1 MKRSALIIML
11 LIIIGLVG
19 CSSSRVVLLETGK
32 TQNALVV
39 KTAQGEQLL
48 DQPNTFTELS
58 STNASPSAPESLTPQ
73 ELTAQYGRLIDA
85 APKPPQAFLLYF
97 EAGATT
103 LTKASEQLFAA
114 IETAIQERVPC
125 DVNIIGHAD
134 RAGAKEYNIT
144 LSLQRAQRVQD
155 WLLSRNLPIEKV
167 VVESYG
173 EEDPLIATDDG
184 VEEPRNR
191 RVEILIR

>member
-1 MKRSALIIML
+1 MKRLKSIIVL
-11 LIIIGLVG
+11 LLFIGLVG

-48 DQPNTFTELS
+48 DQPNSFTELS
-58 STNASPSAPESLTPQ
+58 SASASPSAAKVLTPQ
-73 ELTAQYGRLIDA
+73 ELELHYGRLISA
-85 APKPPQAFLLYF
+85 APKPPRSFLLYF
-97 EAGATT
+97 EPGATT
-103 LTKASEQLFAA
+103 LSKASEQLFTEIEVA
-114 IETAIQERVPC
+114 IKERIPC

-134 RAGAKEYNIT
+134 RAGAKDYNIR
-144 LSLQRAQRVQD
+144 LSLQRAQQVET
-155 WLLSRNLPIEKV
+155 WLLGRNLPIEKI

-173 EEDPLIATDDG
+173 EEDPLIATPDG
-184 VEEPRNR
+184 VAEPRNR